1 MFLALGV
8 VVKWQCSKC
17 NKWARAICLPYHL
30 ISVNSCLFYT
40 FLIQIKWS
48 ENFVTDGWDNVF
60 LRIFSLVLLLIVMF
74 FSLQICRAFLQTSLV
89 LRARM
94 GILIMTVDVSRVGCT
109 VATLSGGAW
118 RNSAAGGVLL
128 LGQGLLGLGPLVVKE
143 KIVNSQF

>member
-1 MFLALGV
+1 
-8 VVKWQCSKC
+8 
-17 NKWARAICLPYHL
+17 
-30 ISVNSCLFYT
+30 
-40 FLIQIKWS
+40 
-48 ENFVTDGWDNVF
+48 
-60 LRIFSLVLLLIVMF
+60 
-74 FSLQICRAFLQTSLV
+74 
-89 LRARM
+89 M